1 MEGLA
6 MCQQD
11 TRLLTFET
19 MLTDPLIRLVMAA
32 DGVSVPDL
40 VAVMQVAR
48 RSVVVRERL
57 ALKHAMTAMAAPVM
71 E

>member
-1 MEGLA
+1 
-6 MCQQD
+6 MCRQD

-40 VAVMQVAR
+40 LAVMQVAR
-48 RSVVVRERL
+48 RAVMVRERL
-57 ALKHAMTAMAAPVM
+57 ALRHAMADVTAPAM